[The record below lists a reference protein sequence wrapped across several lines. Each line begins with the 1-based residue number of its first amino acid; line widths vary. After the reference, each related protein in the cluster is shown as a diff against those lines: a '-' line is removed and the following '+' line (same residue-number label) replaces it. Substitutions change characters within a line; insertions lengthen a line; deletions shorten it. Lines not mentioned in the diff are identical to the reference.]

1 MKGQKWTIYWNET
14 ASDTYLYGSRIL
26 IHGKDD
32 VSFENRL
39 MPPGTILK
47 TWYSRT
53 NFQAQHIEPSLP
65 IIDGE
70 TEYEISARI
79 DYPQGGCCILRL
91 VFFDKYE
98 EEAGTFLVRDG
109 HARFRCPLKT
119 YSYRM
124 QLMNAGTAAFRFHSV
139 TIQEV
144 DHDES

>member
-1 MKGQKWTIYWNET
+1 MKGQKWTIYWNEN

-53 NFQAQHIEPSLP
+53 NFQSQHIEPSLP

-79 DYPQGGCCILRL
+79 DYPQGGRCILRL

>member
-53 NFQAQHIEPSLP
+53 NFQSQHIEPSLP

-79 DYPQGGCCILRL
+79 DYPQGGRCILRL

>member
-1 MKGQKWTIYWNET
+1 MKGQKWTIYWNEN

-53 NFQAQHIEPSLP
+53 NFQSQHIEPSLP

-79 DYPQGGCCILRL
+79 DYPQGGRCILRL

-124 QLMNAGTAAFRFHSV
+124 QLMNAGTSAFRFHSV